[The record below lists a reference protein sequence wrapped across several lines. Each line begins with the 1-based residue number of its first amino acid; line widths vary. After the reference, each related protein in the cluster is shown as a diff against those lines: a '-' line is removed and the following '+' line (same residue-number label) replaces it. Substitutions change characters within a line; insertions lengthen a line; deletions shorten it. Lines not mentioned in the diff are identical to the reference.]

1 MEMRAAESAAG
12 ESGSD
17 IEALSGWDSSGS
29 RWDLGAVGPE
39 HRYTPLLA
47 GVKNVRFVF
56 SRRCTLSR
64 WLALALVSALE
75 PVWRHAGPPPNI
87 ARTRSSAAIPMPL
100 RFSRYSLAF
109 AALWLTLV
117 GGCQSSQSSRPSRT
131 GAGGAPASTSATPLR
146 VMSFNLRYDNP
157 RDGVNAWPNRRDWV
171 AKLIQFH
178 GADVVGVQEALASML
193 SDLDVRLP
201 GFARVGVGRT
211 DGRAK
216 GEFSAILYRTDR
228 LALLDSG
235 TFWLSPTPE
244 MVGSKGWDAALER
257 VATWARFRDRL
268 TGCNHLQI
276 NTHFDHM
283 GEQARQE
290 SARLIRR
297 KLPAL
302 AAGLPVVMTGDLN
315 ADPASASYRILTA
328 DDVAGAGP
336 PLADGFVVSRSG
348 HYGPTSSWT
357 AFRAIEPGRRIDY
370 VLVSTPVTV
379 QSHGILPDSWD
390 GRFPSDHL
398 PVLASLVPS
407 CR

>member
-1 MEMRAAESAAG
+1 MSLRVARFCLAIAA
-12 ESGSD
+12 
-17 IEALSGWDSSGS
+17 
-29 RWDLGAVGPE
+29 LG
-39 HRYTPLLA
+39 L
-47 GVKNVRFVF
+47 
-56 SRRCTLSR
+56 
-64 WLALALVSALE
+64 
-75 PVWRHAGPPPNI
+75 
-87 ARTRSSAAIPMPL
+87 
-100 RFSRYSLAF
+100 SLAS
-109 AALWLTLV
+109 
-117 GGCQSSQSSRPSRT
+117 GCQSAKAPRT
-131 GAGGAPASTSATPLR
+131 SPTVAGGASASISATPLR

-171 AKLIQFH
+171 AKLIRFH
-178 GADVVGVQEALASML
+178 DADVIGVQEALAPML
-193 SDLDVRLP
+193 SDLDARLP
-201 GFARVGVGRT
+201 GFARVGVGRA

-244 MVGSKGWDAALER
+244 VAGSKGWDAAIER

-297 KLPAL
+297 RLPAL
-302 AAGLPVVMTGDLN
+302 AAGLPVIMTGDLN
-315 ADPASASYRILTA
+315 ADPTSAPYRILTA

-336 PLADGFVVSRSG
+336 PLTDAFAASRSG

-370 VLVSTPVTV
+370 VLVSAPVSV

>member
-1 MEMRAAESAAG
+1 VRAGRGWSC
-12 ESGSD
+12 
-17 IEALSGWDSSGS
+17 AL
-29 RWDLGAVGPE
+29 
-39 HRYTPLLA
+39 RYTPPLA
-47 GVKNVRFVF
+47 GVKNACFHSRADRVR
-56 SRRCTLSR
+56 RGQ
-64 WLALALVSALE
+64 LADAVDAALE
-75 PVWRHAGPPPNI
+75 PGWRHAEQSLKI
-87 ARTRSSAAIPMPL
+87 ARTRSSPTIQMRL
-100 RFSRYSLAF
+100 RFSRCFPAIP
-109 AALWLTLV
+109 ALWLSLAS
-117 GGCQSSQSSRPSRT
+117 GCQGAQSPRPSQTDAGRT
-131 GAGGAPASTSATPLR
+131 AASASATPLR

-178 GADVVGVQEALASML
+178 GADVVGVQEALAPML
-193 SDLDVRLP
+193 SDLDARLT
-201 GFARVGVGRT
+201 GFARVGVGRA
-211 DGRAK
+211 DGRSK
-216 GEFSAILYRTDR
+216 GEFSAILYRTAR

-244 MVGSKGWDAALER
+244 VAGSKGWDAAIER

-268 TGCNHLQI
+268 TGCSHLQI

-297 KLPAL
+297 RLPAL

-315 ADPASASYRILTA
+315 ADPTSASYRILTT
-328 DDVAGAGP
+328 DQVPDAGA
-336 PLADGFVVSRSG
+336 PLADGFTVSRTG

-370 VLVSTPVTV
+370 VLVSAPVSV
-379 QSHGILPDSWD
+379 LSHGILPDSWD